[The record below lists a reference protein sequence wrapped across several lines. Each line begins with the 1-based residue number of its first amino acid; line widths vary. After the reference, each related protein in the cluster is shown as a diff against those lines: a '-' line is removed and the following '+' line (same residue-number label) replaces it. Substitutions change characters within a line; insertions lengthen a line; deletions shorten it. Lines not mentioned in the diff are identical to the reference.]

1 MGLEYAVL
9 LRQYGRVQAVCSE
22 LAATQHARIV
32 RLEADIMKLRAQ
44 LLIRDTALACA
55 HDDMAQLRAA
65 IPGLPKRLNLVRRV
79 ASLSERIDVLMGERM
94 AQAMQAR
101 RAAGRMP
108 ANLHAKSVL
117 CVGHDRGS
125 VDAAQRAVESAG
137 GHFLHLAG
145 ADGEDQAALDAS
157 LAAADLVICQ
167 TGCVSHGAYWRV
179 HEHCKRTGKQC
190 VLVDQPQAMHFVRS
204 IGQPAPPLPAQL
216 PETVPETVPD

>member
-1 MGLEYAVL
+1 MGREYAAL

-22 LAATQHARIV
+22 LAAIQHARIV
-32 RLEADIMKLRAQ
+32 RLEADIMMLRAQ

-55 HDDMAQLRAA
+55 RDDMAQLQAA

-101 RAAGRMP
+101 RAADRMP
-108 ANLHAKSVL
+108 
-117 CVGHDRGS
+117 
-125 VDAAQRAVESAG
+125 
-137 GHFLHLAG
+137 
-145 ADGEDQAALDAS
+145 AS

-204 IGQPAPPLPAQL
+204 IGQSVPPVPAAL
-216 PETVPETVPD
+216 PETVPD

>member
-1 MGLEYAVL
+1 MKREDSDGMGREYAAL

-32 RLEADIMKLRAQ
+32 RLEADIMMLRAQ

-55 HDDMAQLRAA
+55 RDDMAQLQAA

-101 RAAGRMP
+101 RAA
-108 ANLHAKSVL
+108 
-117 CVGHDRGS
+117 
-125 VDAAQRAVESAG
+125 
-137 GHFLHLAG
+137 
-145 ADGEDQAALDAS
+145 
-157 LAAADLVICQ
+157 DLVICQ

-179 HEHCKRTGKQC
+179 HEHCRRTGKQC

-204 IGQPAPPLPAQL
+204 VGQAVPPVPAAL
-216 PETVPETVPD
+216 PESVQD